1 MRTALRRTLAVL
13 VVTGIACLAGTA
25 YAKPSGSWRIVFDHV
40 ADNEGTIVLRV
51 APIEGTPIDVEIK
64 IPAKTTENGV
74 ADLVS
79 DTLKAKLGSDNFRVG
94 VDDGEEVV
102 IKKRRKTKNFELTL
116 VSNSLTG
123 LSINIERH

>member
-1 MRTALRRTLAVL
+1 MRASIRRMLAV
-13 VVTGIACLAGTA
+13 AALAGMACVSTIA

-40 ADNEGTIVLRV
+40 AENEGAIVLRV
-51 APIEGTPIDVEIK
+51 APIEGTAIDIEIK
-64 IPAKTTENGV
+64 VPARTTENGV
-74 ADLVS
+74 ADLIS

-102 IKKRRKTKNFELTL
+102 IKKRGKTKNFELTL

-123 LSINIERH
+123 LNINIERH

>member
-1 MRTALRRTLAVL
+1 MRASIRRMLAV
-13 VVTGIACLAGTA
+13 AALAGMACVSTIA

-51 APIEGTPIDVEIK
+51 APIEGTPIDVEIRV
-64 IPAKTTENGV
+64 PAKTTENGV

-79 DTLKAKLGSDNFRVG
+79 DTLKAKLGSGNFRVG

-102 IKKRRKTKNFELTL
+102 IKKRGKTKNFELTL

>member
-1 MRTALRRTLAVL
+1 MGGNIRRVLAV
-13 VVTGIACLAGTA
+13 VALAGMACVSTIA
-25 YAKPSGSWRIVFDHV
+25 HAKPSGNWRIVFNHV
-40 ADNEGTIVLRV
+40 ADNDGAIVLRI
-51 APIEGTPIDVEIK
+51 APIDGTPVDVEIRV
-64 IPAKTTENGV
+64 PAKTTENGV

-102 IKKRRKTKNFELTL
+102 IKKRGKTKNFELTL